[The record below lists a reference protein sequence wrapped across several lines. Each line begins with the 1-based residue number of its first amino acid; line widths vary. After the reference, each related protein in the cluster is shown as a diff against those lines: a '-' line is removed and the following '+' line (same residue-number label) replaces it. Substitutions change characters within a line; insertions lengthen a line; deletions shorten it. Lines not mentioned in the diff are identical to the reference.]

1 MRERIVCKYVVC
13 KYERAENLTDR
24 IVFEIGDQSMREGKL
39 FDGEENERG
48 DSIRERRV

>member
-1 MRERIVCKYVVC
+1 MRERIVC

-24 IVFEIGDQSMREGKL
+24 RVFEIGDQSMREGKL
-39 FDGEENERG
+39 FDGEEYERG